1 MSTKC
6 PICGN
11 LLDDSLESCNMC
23 GYKLTGS
30 TRSFKPVELSG
41 KIEGNVPVKHSNES
55 FLRVLRGSMIDTV
68 FPLSDKTITI
78 GRSPKCDICLN
89 DMTVSRLH
97 AQIEPDETGYC
108 ITDLNSFNGV
118 WINNQSVNAHHLKQG
133 DIVQLGKYSL
143 VYQEV

>member
-1 MSTKC
+1 MSMNC

-11 LLDDSLESCNMC
+11 LLEETMEACDLC

-41 KIEGNVPVKHSNES
+41 KIENTPVKHASEY
-55 FLRVLRGSMIDTV
+55 FLRVLRGTMVDTI
-68 FPLSDKTITI
+68 FPLGEKTITI
-78 GRSPKCDICLN
+78 GRSPNCDICLN

-97 AQIEPDETGYC
+97 AQIDPEDGGYT
-108 ITDLNSFNGV
+108 IKDLNSFNGV

-133 DIVQLGKYSL
+133 DIVQLGKFSL

>member
-1 MSTKC
+1 MSRNC

-11 LLDDSLESCNMC
+11 PLEESMESCSLC
-23 GYKLTGS
+23 GYKLMGS

-41 KIEGNVPVKHSNES
+41 KIEGNPPAKQTSES
-55 FLRVLRGSMIDTV
+55 FLRVLRGPMIDTV

-78 GRSPKCDICLN
+78 GRSPNCDICLN

-97 AQIEPDETGYC
+97 AQIDPDETGYS
-108 ITDLNSFNGV
+108 IKDLNSFNGV

-133 DIVQLGKYSL
+133 DIMQLGKFSL